1 MIMLNIIT
9 HPNPIL
15 RKRSEEVT
23 NLSAASVQTLIDD
36 MIPTMFAADGIGL
49 AAPQI
54 GHNVRIIIVNT
65 KNGPIP
71 FINPIIHAFSFT
83 KEGMEEGCLSVP
95 GIFGVVTRSTEIDV
109 SVTLRDGAAKRFVA
123 KGLQARVIQHEIDHL
138 NGILFIDRA
147 ESGTITKLLPDDDVS
162 AL

>member
-1 MIMLNIIT
+1 MTLPIIT

-15 RKRSEEVT
+15 RQRSQEIANIADPEI
-23 NLSAASVQTLIDD
+23 QRLIDD

-54 GHNVRIIIVNT
+54 GKNLRLIIVNT
-65 KNGPIP
+65 KDGPQAYA
-71 FINPIIHAFSFT
+71 NPIIHAFSFT
-83 KEGMEEGCLSVP
+83 KEPMEEGCLSVP
-95 GIFGVVTRSTEIDV
+95 GVFGVVMRPTEIDV
-109 SVTLRDGAAKRFVA
+109 SVTLRDGTDKRFTA
-123 KGLQARVIQHEIDHL
+123 KGLHARVIQHEIDHI

-147 ESGTITKLLPDDDVS
+147 EAGSITKSINDHGS